1 MKMLCNL
8 KMADIRPDPWID
20 ERVPGN
26 TNEVQSRMQLD
37 SLFRRMK
44 DEVRENNDTIIKEQL
59 ELGIIE
65 ETQLNPDE
73 REYIV

>member
-1 MKMLCNL
+1 
-8 KMADIRPDPWID
+8 
-20 ERVPGN
+20 
-26 TNEVQSRMQLD
+26 MQLD